1 MGIKVKDIVP
11 LIKESVVDVFCI
23 DEKHYATGGISEEVI
38 EHFKDFY
45 VKEMR
50 SIGNHIRLFVTKTP
64 NTFEI

>member
-1 MGIKVKDIVP
+1 MDIKVKDIVP
-11 LIKESVVDVFCI
+11 LIKESVLDVFCI
-23 DEKHYATGGISEEVI
+23 DEKNYASGGISEEVV

-64 NTFEI
+64 KTFEI